1 MEGFLLL
8 VFASLAAVTAS
19 LELFKRRTSKLDK
32 TNRGFERFK
41 ANYVLVYALMMG
53 KAPQDSFNLKGNISA
68 GCSLLPYFI
77 FCPSDIVLV
86 AAGDWLQGPYVYA
99 LYQFYGF
106 DRGDIGRLFIGG
118 FASSMLFGTLAGSL
132 ADK

>member
-8 VFASLAAVTAS
+8 VFASLAAITAS
-19 LELFKRRTSKLDK
+19 LELFKRRTSKSDK

-53 KAPQDSFNLKGNISA
+53 KASKRSFTKKGNVSA
-68 GCSLLPYFI
+68 CYSFLPPQKVALLNM
-77 FCPSDIVLV
+77 VLA

-99 LYQFYGF
+99 LYQYYGF

-118 FASSMLFGTLAGSL
+118 FASSMIFGALAGSL